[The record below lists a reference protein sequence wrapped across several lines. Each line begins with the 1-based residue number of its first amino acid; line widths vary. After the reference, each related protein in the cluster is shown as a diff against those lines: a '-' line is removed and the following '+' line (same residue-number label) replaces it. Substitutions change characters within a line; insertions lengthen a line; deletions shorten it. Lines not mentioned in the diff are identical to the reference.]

1 MPDDANRPSRPLPHD
16 RRRDRLPGGGGQH
29 LDLDALG
36 AWLDGDLDPADR
48 RAAAAHLAACA
59 ACRGELAELR
69 ATVALLRGLPQ
80 YAPHR
85 SFRLGPEHAGAAARA
100 EGRLLRFLPA
110 LPALRAAALAVA
122 VLLVAAVVGDVVST
136 ARDDPAAER
145 IASSGDGAFVQEA
158 PADSEI
164 AAGQPAA
171 PAMVEIEAADAG
183 GTEPAGAA
191 SNRVAAPADAD
202 APDAPAAEVR
212 QETGGDPA
220 SDAAVPDDAA
230 SDRAEGDDA
239 SAPET
244 APAADG
250 GPSGWRLAGVG
261 LALVL
266 IPLVVAVVALER
278 LSRRPPEPVASG

>member
-16 RRRDRLPGGGGQH
+16 RRRDRSAGSGGQH

-48 RAAAAHLAACA
+48 RSAAAHLAACA

-85 SFRLGPEHAGAAARA
+85 SFRLGREHAGAAARA

-122 VLLVAAVVGDVVST
+122 VLLVAVVVGDVVST
-136 ARDDPAAER
+136 VRDDPAAEGT
-145 IASSGDGAFVQEA
+145 ASSGDGAFVQEA
-158 PADSEI
+158 PSDAETT
-164 AAGQPAA
+164 AGQPAA
-171 PAMVEIEAADAG
+171 PALVQIGADDAG

-191 SNRVAAPADAD
+191 SNRVAAPAAA
-202 APDAPAAEVR
+202 APDAPAAEIR
-212 QETGGDPA
+212 QEPGEDPVA
-220 SDAAVPDDAA
+220 DAAVPADAA
-230 SDRAEGDDA
+230 SDRPAGDDA

-244 APAADG
+244 APAADR
-250 GPSGWRLAGVG
+250 GPSGWRLAGIG

-266 IPLVVAVVALER
+266 VPLVVAVVALER
-278 LSRRPPEPVASG
+278 LSRRPPEPVAPG